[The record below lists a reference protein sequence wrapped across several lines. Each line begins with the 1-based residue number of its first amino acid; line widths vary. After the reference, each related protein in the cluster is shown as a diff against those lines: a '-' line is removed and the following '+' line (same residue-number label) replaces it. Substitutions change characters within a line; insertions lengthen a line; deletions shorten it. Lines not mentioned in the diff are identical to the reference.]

1 MPFAKN
7 GVGSWMMQLLESS
20 QRTSEREHSPLGAVE
35 ESIARHAALACQTMR
50 HHVSMGLKL
59 VSEVYVEYSKL
70 NEGKRES
77 LVEAGETR
85 EESKDSVSL
94 GIIMLNSALLK
105 GLHVLDCLQGRCV
118 QEYPELTHDLEDH
131 LMSFDGSLTT
141 IYEGHQSQK
150 VVGDVEEM
158 SERLLNGKLI
168 RVEHVNAALNSQKEW
183 YEREKQEMVKRVK
196 QLEGNCEEL
205 RNALEV
211 SQKSRPVT
219 AETCAGS
226 NRDPVGTSGEI
237 IVYDSEDEGA
247 GRDGNGGIKKD
258 PKTVSL
264 PEDEVTRLLS
274 IIQRLS
280 SSLTS
285 TRSEL
290 GQLKRRGFA
299 MTPGRGNVR
308 SASGSSGG
316 VGRGKDGGFTVSGR
330 ASSGEVKCQFL
341 ALSCSQSLDSG
352 FLRIL
357 RVREDTLGSDMT
369 TERESIRPQRKGSP
383 SERMRRLSSL
393 TRWGVICEQAG
404 DAVRLYDGFVDVDDG
419 KRCCFGPRGCTS
431 HFSESNLFL
440 VLMPIVEEN
449 TTAGAAGHSQISSP
463 RTPPIHRNDINTGTA
478 TIRRVASREERAHN
492 RRSGQSSGSVTSRCT
507 GRFTIED
514 GGSVRFDSL
523 PGGSVSIRRKETLDE
538 LDLVEPVP
546 EFGCAWQ
553 SSSSC
558 CELAAVS
565 DDACGGLSPN
575 DREQSRSVCADL
587 PKAQLTVKVPKR
599 IGRFDVVDATPR
611 AAPPPSIATD
621 MRESSVDSHQIVQ

>member
-1 MPFAKN
+1 
-7 GVGSWMMQLLESS
+7 
-20 QRTSEREHSPLGAVE
+20 
-35 ESIARHAALACQTMR
+35 MR

-183 YEREKQEMVKRVK
+183 YEREKEEMAKRVK

-237 IVYDSEDEGA
+237 LVYDSEDEG
-247 GRDGNGGIKKD
+247 
-258 PKTVSL
+258 
-264 PEDEVTRLLS
+264 
-274 IIQRLS
+274 
-280 SSLTS
+280 
-285 TRSEL
+285 
-290 GQLKRRGFA
+290 
-299 MTPGRGNVR
+299 
-308 SASGSSGG
+308 
-316 VGRGKDGGFTVSGR
+316 
-330 ASSGEVKCQFL
+330 
-341 ALSCSQSLDSG
+341 
-352 FLRIL
+352 
-357 RVREDTLGSDMT
+357 
-369 TERESIRPQRKGSP
+369 
-383 SERMRRLSSL
+383 
-393 TRWGVICEQAG
+393 
-404 DAVRLYDGFVDVDDG
+404 
-419 KRCCFGPRGCTS
+419 
-431 HFSESNLFL
+431 
-440 VLMPIVEEN
+440 
-449 TTAGAAGHSQISSP
+449 
-463 RTPPIHRNDINTGTA
+463 
-478 TIRRVASREERAHN
+478 
-492 RRSGQSSGSVTSRCT
+492 
-507 GRFTIED
+507 
-514 GGSVRFDSL
+514 
-523 PGGSVSIRRKETLDE
+523 GGSVSIRRKETLDE

-565 DDACGGLSPN
+565 DDAGGGLSPN
-575 DREQSRSVCADL
+575 HREQSRSVCADL

-621 MRESSVDSHQIVQ
+621 MKESSVDIHQVAQTLDDLNRQVKFLCERNSALEAENALLRSRCARFIDQLHQLGASSVDLDSPECRVALTRIDTPTQNSAPHRW

>member
-1 MPFAKN
+1 MGRIEGDDEELQVDTLDQCRAQTDRNRN
-7 GVGSWMMQLLESS
+7 GGFG
-20 QRTSEREHSPLGAVE
+20 EREHSPLGAVE

-274 IIQRLS
+274 IIQ
-280 SSLTS
+280 
-285 TRSEL
+285 
-290 GQLKRRGFA
+290 
-299 MTPGRGNVR
+299 
-308 SASGSSGG
+308 
-316 VGRGKDGGFTVSGR
+316 
-330 ASSGEVKCQFL
+330 
-341 ALSCSQSLDSG
+341 
-352 FLRIL
+352 I
-357 RVREDTLGSDMT
+357 
-369 TERESIRPQRKGSP
+369 
-383 SERMRRLSSL
+383 
-393 TRWGVICEQAG
+393 
-404 DAVRLYDGFVDVDDG
+404 
-419 KRCCFGPRGCTS
+419 
-431 HFSESNLFL
+431 
-440 VLMPIVEEN
+440 
-449 TTAGAAGHSQISSP
+449 
-463 RTPPIHRNDINTGTA
+463 
-478 TIRRVASREERAHN
+478 
-492 RRSGQSSGSVTSRCT
+492 
-507 GRFTIED
+507 
-514 GGSVRFDSL
+514 
-523 PGGSVSIRRKETLDE
+523 
-538 LDLVEPVP
+538 
-546 EFGCAWQ
+546 
-553 SSSSC
+553 
-558 CELAAVS
+558 
-565 DDACGGLSPN
+565 
-575 DREQSRSVCADL
+575 
-587 PKAQLTVKVPKR
+587 
-599 IGRFDVVDATPR
+599 
-611 AAPPPSIATD
+611 
-621 MRESSVDSHQIVQ
+621 